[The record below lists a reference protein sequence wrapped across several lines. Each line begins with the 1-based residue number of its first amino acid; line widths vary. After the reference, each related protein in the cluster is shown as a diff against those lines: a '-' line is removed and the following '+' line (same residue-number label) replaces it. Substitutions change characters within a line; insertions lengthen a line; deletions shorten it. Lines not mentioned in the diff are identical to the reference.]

1 MTINPYDTPKNT
13 HYDTL
18 GVVRNASFDEIR
30 AAYRRAARANH
41 PDTHGESSAVQ
52 MAAIN
57 EAWRVVGDPRR
68 RREYDESL
76 HQPAPVRTARERAA
90 TPPEFIEPRRNPL
103 ARYQDPPR
111 FPWRLMAWM
120 AAGGVLLVVL
130 GVLTAGD
137 PAPPKV
143 DNLLKPGDCV
153 IIEANGDAAERL
165 CSDPHDATVSVL
177 LTLNER
183 CPEGTEPHRD
193 RQGLGTACLLL
204 D

>member
-1 MTINPYDTPKNT
+1 
-13 HYDTL
+13 
-18 GVVRNASFDEIR
+18 
-30 AAYRRAARANH
+30 
-41 PDTHGESSAVQ
+41 

-57 EAWRVVGDPRR
+57 EAWRVLGDPQRR
-68 RREYDESL
+68 RTYDLSL
-76 HQPAPVRTARERAA
+76 AGPVSLQAAREGSA
-90 TPPEFIEPRRNPL
+90 PEFIEPRHNPL

-111 FPWRLMAWM
+111 FPWKLMGWL
-120 AAGGVLLVVL
+120 AAGGVVLVML

-137 PAPPKV
+137 PVPPKV
-143 DNLLKPGDCV
+143 DNVLNPGDCV

-165 CSDPHDATVSVL
+165 CTDPHDATVEVL

-193 RQGLGTACLLL
+193 RQGLGTACLRV

>member
-1 MTINPYDTPKNT
+1 
-13 HYDTL
+13 
-18 GVVRNASFDEIR
+18 
-30 AAYRRAARANH
+30 
-41 PDTHGESSAVQ
+41 

-57 EAWRVVGDPRR
+57 EAWRVVGDPQRR
-68 RREYDESL
+68 RTYDLSLADPVNARSVRESEA
-76 HQPAPVRTARERAA
+76 PAA
-90 TPPEFIEPRRNPL
+90 EFIEPRVDPL

-120 AAGGVLLVVL
+120 ATGGVALVVL

-137 PAPPKV
+137 PVPPKV
-143 DNLLKPGDCV
+143 DNVLNPGDCV
-153 IIEANGDAAERL
+153 IIEANGDAAERM
-165 CSDPHDATVSVL
+165 CTDPHDATVTVL

>member
-1 MTINPYDTPKNT
+1 
-13 HYDTL
+13 
-18 GVVRNASFDEIR
+18 VVRNAPFDEIR

-57 EAWRVVGDPRR
+57 EAWRVVGDPQRR
-68 RREYDESL
+68 RAYDLSL
-76 HQPAPVRTARERAA
+76 HHPEAARAA
-90 TPPEFIEPRRNPL
+90 RGSEAPEFIEPRQNPL

-120 AAGGVLLVVL
+120 AAGGIALVVL
-130 GVLTAGD
+130 GVVTAGD
-137 PAPPKV
+137 PVPPKV
-143 DNLLKPGDCV
+143 DNVLNPGDCV

-165 CSDPHDATVSVL
+165 CTDPHDATVAVL

-183 CPEGTEPHRD
+183 CPDGTEPHRD